1 MKSKKLV
8 KNLLFVFLTVSII
21 VGICLFNYNMD
32 PYNLLKNK
40 HYMIFPNNQPEL
52 IYIILKSYKDYKS
65 DTVVIGGSDGASLF
79 DEHFQDY
86 FNNIS
91 IEGINFYQYKKILDN
106 YLKIHPETK
115 KVIILASYINIIN
128 EIDLFVLPEFDG
140 IEYSLKDYQ
149 RLFFSLE
156 ATIDSFLLLKNHFT
170 HKYIIKNLP
179 EEENRGFYI
188 EYKPKQLDKYEG
200 SIEDLKELENKN
212 FKIIDSL
219 IKMLDEKNIDYVFI
233 IPPYNGIYLA
243 SIYENKHFQ
252 NNVDNFRRYL
262 VSIVP
267 EDKKIYDFAF
277 VNKYTSSDI
286 SENKDALYINLS
298 HPSIIYGAKVF
309 KVLQNDKK
317 ADNSIYFLLNKD
329 NVESVINKENKLI
342 KDFIK
347 NNRKT
352 IEYYFDLREKQKAE
366 DILFCKNIY
375 EDSFSDNSKQ
385 EMNYLREIN
394 N

>member
-1 MKSKKLV
+1 M
-8 KNLLFVFLTVSII
+8 
-21 VGICLFNYNMD
+21 
-32 PYNLLKNK
+32 
-40 HYMIFPNNQPEL
+40 
-52 IYIILKSYKDYKS
+52 
-65 DTVVIGGSDGASLF
+65 
-79 DEHFQDY
+79 
-86 FNNIS
+86 
-91 IEGINFYQYKKILDN
+91 
-106 YLKIHPETK
+106 
-115 KVIILASYINIIN
+115 
-128 EIDLFVLPEFDG
+128 
-140 IEYSLKDYQ
+140 
-149 RLFFSLE
+149 
-156 ATIDSFLLLKNHFT
+156 
-170 HKYIIKNLP
+170 
-179 EEENRGFYI
+179 
-188 EYKPKQLDKYEG
+188 
-200 SIEDLKELENKN
+200 
-212 FKIIDSL
+212 
-219 IKMLDEKNIDYVFI
+219 
-233 IPPYNGIYLA
+233 
-243 SIYENKHFQ
+243 
-252 NNVDNFRRYL
+252 